1 MYYKAE
7 PNINEL
13 SYSDLL
19 VVRDNFKQD
28 IQCRIEFLH
37 GEEIKKLQS
46 KFKDEKK
53 LQIENQ
59 EKLLSEFDEIFNRKY
74 KKKI

>member
-53 LQIENQ
+53 L
-59 EKLLSEFDEIFNRKY
+59 
-74 KKKI
+74 